1 MSASQHTVQE
11 GYLYLRGKSTL
22 LHFDFQQFYLNL
34 TECHM
39 TLAINFLA
47 PIHLGIAILFVSHL
61 QIKGKVKPKIIVII
75 KPVLN

>member
-1 MSASQHTVQE
+1 MSVIQHTVQE

-22 LHFDFQQFYLNL
+22 LQCDFQQFYLNL

-47 PIHLGIAILFVSHL
+47 PIHLGIAILIVSHL
-61 QIKGKVKPKIIVII
+61 QIKGKLKPKIIELIH
-75 KPVLN
+75 